1 MKRIVVLSKRPA
13 LWYGCCFFILM
24 LNACGTNQ
32 QKRDTTYR
40 QAQTMPEL
48 QVPDDLKKPPER
60 RAITDVP
67 EELDT
72 GNIPDNLEQP
82 PTVAGINLEQEEEK
96 PKSADSEDEESG
108 EETKKT
114 LQSEIKAF
122 PDNTQMLLVKGDID
136 TVWPRVAKAVKKIG
150 FTIDDSNRGKFYY
163 SISRKFER
171 VQTIPDQSEVVEF
184 DQETPTEE
192 HLVYVEPGEENIEIT
207 IRNKQ
212 SKTEGTTLANQ
223 LLQQMKGYIEQ
234 P

>member
-1 MKRIVVLSKRPA
+1 MKRIVVMSKRPA
-13 LWYGCCFFILM
+13 LWYGCCLLIFV

-32 QKRDTTYR
+32 EKSDITYR
-40 QAQTMPEL
+40 QAKTMPEL
-48 QVPDDLKKPPER
+48 QVPDDLKKPPEH
-60 RAITDVP
+60 RAIMDVP
-67 EELDT
+67 EDLDS

-82 PTVAGINLEQEEEK
+82 PTVAGINLEQDDEK
-96 PKSADSEDEESG
+96 SKADAEDEESG
-108 EETKKT
+108 EETKKS
-114 LQSEIKAF
+114 LQSQIKAF

-136 TVWPRVAKAVKKIG
+136 TVWPRVAKALKKIG

-171 VQTIPDQSEVVEF
+171 VQTIQDPSEVVEF
-184 DQETPTEE
+184 GQETPTEE

-223 LLQQMKGYIEQ
+223 LLQQIKGYIEK